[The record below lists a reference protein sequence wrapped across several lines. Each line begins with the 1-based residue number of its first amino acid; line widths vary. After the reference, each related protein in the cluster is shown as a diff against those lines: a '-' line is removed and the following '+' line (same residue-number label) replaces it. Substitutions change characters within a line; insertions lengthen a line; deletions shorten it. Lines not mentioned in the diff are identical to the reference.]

1 MRCVHVWLILVVVP
15 ASQSAV
21 AGGEAPRGSSR
32 DGSQIGPI
40 VRPARPLHVSK
51 PIVVVD
57 FYSYYTTHNSDV
69 LISFNRAG
77 MPKRASS

>member
-1 MRCVHVWLILVVVP
+1 MVP

-21 AGGEAPRGSSR
+21 AGGGEARRGPAGLSSR

-77 MPKRASS
+77 MPKRASSWPVA

>member
-1 MRCVHVWLILVVVP
+1 MCPCVADP
-15 ASQSAV
+15 GRGGARRP
-21 AGGEAPRGSSR
+21 GEALRGSSR

-57 FYSYYTTHNSDV
+57 FYSYYATHNSDV
-69 LISFNRAG
+69 LISFNRTG